1 MNQNSMNGPTKACGC
16 PDFEL
21 SRRGFLGGVAAA
33 TGVLTAGSLFGDA
46 FRQVSY
52 GAGSGG
58 NVLVVLSFR
67 GGSDGLS
74 IVVPKN
80 STDQA
85 VINTPHEDGGRA
97 NIAIPYDRLVGG
109 NGSWGLHP
117 AMAPLVPM
125 WNAGTFGAVQ
135 AVGLPQSNMSH
146 FDAMEQL
153 ELARPG
159 STERQGWINRLIGLD
174 DTALPEEQIQIG
186 DQMLPTALVG
196 DAAAL
201 GTYQVTDLKMPDLWN
216 DTTNRLNK
224 SLTTMWG
231 GNATS
236 LNEGVRTA
244 IGSVQRLSSVTD
256 QAASDALDAE
266 KALYPDGDLR
276 DVLANT
282 AMLIKADVGA
292 KMITI
297 DYGNWDMHA
306 GLGTDDP
313 NPDDQNE
320 WMYQQLDHF
329 ASSMKAFWDSLGSA
343 AGRTTLVTI
352 SEFGRR
358 VYSNGDRGL
367 DHGYAGLVM
376 AFGAGVNGGDVRGS
390 SGMNLDALDPDGN
403 VALQHDYRSVL
414 WDVVS
419 NRFPGPSRS
428 QVFPGFSDYVS
439 TGIMA

>member
-1 MNQNSMNGPTKACGC
+1 MNQNPSSGRPRKACGC

-33 TGVLTAGSLFGDA
+33 TGVMTAGTMFGDA

-52 GAGSGG
+52 GAAPGG

-80 STDQA
+80 ATDQA
-85 VINTPHEDGGRA
+85 VLTASIDDGGRG
-97 NIAIPYDRLVGG
+97 NIAIPTDRFAFG

-117 AMAPLVPM
+117 AMAPLEGM

-135 AVGLPQSNMSH
+135 AVGLPESNMSH

-153 ELARPG
+153 ERANPG
-159 STERQGWINRLIGLD
+159 STERQGWINRMIGLD
-174 DTALPEEQIQIG
+174 AGALPEEQIQLG
-186 DQMLPTALVG
+186 DQMLPTSLVG

-216 DTTNRLNK
+216 DQDVNG
-224 SLTTMWG
+224 SLTAMWK
-231 GNATS
+231 GNATT
-236 LNEGVRTA
+236 LNSGVRTA
-244 IGSVQRLSSVTD
+244 IGSVTRLSSVTD
-256 QAASDALDAE
+256 DAAVAALDAE
-266 KALYPDGDLR
+266 KALYPDGALH

-282 AMLIKADVGA
+282 ALLIKADVGA

-297 DYGNWDMHA
+297 DYGNWDMHTE
-306 GLGTDDP
+306 LGTTDP
-313 NPDDQNE
+313 QPGQ
-320 WMYQQLDHF
+320 WMWDQLDHF
-329 ASSMKAFWDSLGSA
+329 ASSIKVFFESLGA
-343 AGRTTLVTI
+343 AANRTTLVTI

-358 VYSNGDRGL
+358 VSSNGDHGL
-367 DHGYAGLVM
+367 DHGYAGLSM

-390 SGMNLDALDPDGN
+390 SGMNLDAMDPDGN
-403 VALQHDYRSVL
+403 VALQHDYRDVF
-414 WDVVS
+414 WDVIES
-419 NRFPGPSRS
+419 RFPSVSLPS
-428 QVFPGFSDYVS
+428 VFPGF
-439 TGIMA
+439 THNTTHIMG

>member
-1 MNQNSMNGPTKACGC
+1 MNQNSTNRPSKACGC
-16 PDFEL
+16 PDFEM

-33 TGVLTAGSLFGDA
+33 TGVMTAGSLFGDA
-46 FRQVSY
+46 FQQVSY
-52 GAGSGG
+52 GAAPGG

-80 STDQA
+80 ATDQG
-85 VINTPHEDGGRA
+85 VINTSIDKGGRA
-97 NIAIPYDRLVGG
+97 NIAIPVNRLVAG
-109 NGSWGLHP
+109 NANWGLHP
-117 AMAPLVPM
+117 AMQPLEAM

-135 AVGLPQSNMSH
+135 AVGLPESNMSH
-146 FDAMEQL
+146 FDAMEEL

-159 STERQGWINRLIGLD
+159 STERQGWINRLVGLD
-174 DTALPEEQIQIG
+174 GGALPEEQIQIG

-196 DAAAL
+196 NAPAL

-216 DTTNRLNK
+216 DTTSRLNQ

-231 GNATS
+231 GNATT
-236 LNEGVRTA
+236 LNQGVRTA
-244 IGSVQRLSSVTD
+244 IGSVQRLSSVAD
-256 QAASDALDAE
+256 DAAAATLEAE

-306 GLGTDDP
+306 GLGNEDP
-313 NPDDQNE
+313 QPGQ
-320 WMYQQLDHF
+320 WMYDQLDHF
-329 ASSMKAFWDSLGSA
+329 ARSMKAFFDDLGA
-343 AGRTTLVTI
+343 AADRTTLVTI

-390 SGMNLDALDPDGN
+390 AGLNLDALDRDGN
-403 VALQHDYRSVL
+403 IALQHDYRSVL

-419 NRFPGPSRS
+419 NRFPGPSRGD
-428 QVFPGFSDYVS
+428 VFPGAWDYQ
-439 TGIMA
+439 TTDIMA